1 MAAAT
6 ERVGIPMIKKMDAT
20 AARDTLRDPVWVGVG
35 GAGRNA
41 CAAVCTSH
49 AVLGICEQERVT
61 RVKGAGFNATGLPD
75 EAIDV
80 ILSRTGFTR
89 ASVVEYAHSESA
101 LPSTDGTPS
110 ATLDHHFMHACAA
123 FLPSPFDSAT
133 IVVCDSEVPHLTV
146 WSGSGDTVSPVDFS
160 WFGPGFGELHA
171 QSARALG
178 FSSAGAGQRMEA
190 LARLNPGRRDERIDR
205 LFRFDG
211 NRVDTAP
218 RWLNSVDA
226 AVSTATSFEEKAAVA
241 AALQTR
247 IGDLLLDF
255 LAALRDQS
263 PAGRPLCLAGSLFQ
277 NSYFNSLVEIHAGY
291 SAVFVPVHPGDAGLA
306 VAAALHASGG
316 RRRAVSPF
324 LGPAYD
330 GEEIIATLGNCKLNY
345 QWTSDGEAV
354 AMAVDSLKNG
364 RIVGWFDGPMEWG
377 PRALGARSILAS
389 PFSPYVLDNLNR
401 FLKQRESWRGYALSG
416 LDAAVHEHLDGPAA
430 SPFMECDYR
439 PRDPERFRHVLPQ
452 PAAGIRA
459 QTVGADAPPRFR
471 ALLEAF
477 GQASG
482 IPMLVNTSFNAF
494 SEPIVCSPRDA
505 LRVFYGTGIDMLVL
519 GQFVITK

>member
-1 MAAAT
+1 
-6 ERVGIPMIKKMDAT
+6 MIKKMDAT

-41 CAAVCTSH
+41 CAAVCTSN

-61 RVKGAGFNATGLPD
+61 RVKGAGVNSTGLPD

-80 ILSRTGFTR
+80 ILARTGFTR
-89 ASVVEYAHSESA
+89 ASVVEYAHSECA
-101 LPSTDGTPS
+101 LPTTDGTPS

-146 WSGSGDTVSPVDFS
+146 WSGCGDTVSPVDFS
-160 WFGPGFGELHA
+160 WFGPGFGELHS

-178 FSSAGAGQRMEA
+178 FSSTGGEQRMEA
-190 LARLNPGRRDERIDR
+190 LARLTPGRRDERIDR

-218 RWLNSVDA
+218 RWLNSVDG
-226 AVSTATSFEEKAAVA
+226 AVSDATSFEEKAAVA

-255 LAALRDQS
+255 LADLRDQS

-277 NSYFNSLVEIHAGY
+277 NSYFNSLVQTHAGY
-291 SAVFVPVHPGDAGLA
+291 SAVFVPVNPGDAGLA

-316 RRRAVSPF
+316 RRRAISPF

-330 GEEIIATLGNCKLNY
+330 GEEIKATLDNCKLNY
-345 QWTSDGEAV
+345 QWTSEGEAV
-354 AMAVDSLKNG
+354 AKAVEFLKNG
-364 RIVGWFDGPMEWG
+364 RLVGWFDGPMEWG

-401 FLKQRESWRGYALSG
+401 FLKQRDSWRGYALSG
-416 LDAAVHEHLDGPAA
+416 LDSAVHEHLDGPAA
-430 SPFMECDYR
+430 SPFMECDYL

-452 PAAGIRA
+452 PTAGIRA

-471 ALLEAF
+471 GLLEAF
-477 GQASG
+477 GQACG